1 LTAARYFRKVK
12 AWVQFPYP
20 TPLIKPMAADN
31 IEKLEDAYRKMREAT
46 APLDPIPDNRGPLVY
61 DVTKEASL
69 NGVDPNYKNKK
80 GA

>member
-1 LTAARYFRKVK
+1 
-12 AWVQFPYP
+12 
-20 TPLIKPMAADN
+20 MAADN